1 MLDDSVRQALQQDTR
16 IEITST
22 GRKTGE
28 ARRIPIALHNVDGRL
43 FIAGPPG
50 RRSWYANLL
59 AHPDLTVH
67 LTQSVGQD
75 VAARASAV
83 TDAASRRQVFTH
95 IQELEERMRE
105 RNMEEWI
112 EGSPLV
118 EIEPT
123 E

>member
-1 MLDDSVRQALQQDTR
+1 MDDSVREALHKDTR
-16 IEITST
+16 IEITTT
-22 GRKTGE
+22 GRKSGE
-28 ARRIPIALHNVDGRL
+28 ARRIPTGIHNVDGRL

-59 AHPDLTVH
+59 SHAELTVH

-75 VAARASAV
+75 VATRASAI
-83 TDAASRRQVFTH
+83 TDAAGRRQVFTRM
-95 IQELEERMRE
+95 QELEERMKE

-112 EGSPLV
+112 EGSALV
-118 EIEPT
+118 EIQPT